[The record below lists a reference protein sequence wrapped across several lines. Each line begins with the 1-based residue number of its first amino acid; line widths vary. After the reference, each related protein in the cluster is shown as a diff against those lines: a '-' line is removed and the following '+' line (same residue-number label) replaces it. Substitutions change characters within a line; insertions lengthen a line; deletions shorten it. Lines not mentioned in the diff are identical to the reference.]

1 MFSDDKWANKQEVQ
15 MFGWLNEPDE
25 EPFTMNGE
33 RICRLKITAL
43 LSGLDSSTSTRRF
56 QRNIFLHYVN
66 NLTMLEMICV
76 RRETASN

>member
-33 RICRLKITAL
+33 RICRLKITATAL
-43 LSGLDSSTSTRRF
+43 WSRLQHINTQVSKKH
-56 QRNIFLHYVN
+56 FLT
-66 NLTMLEMICV
+66 L
-76 RRETASN
+76 R